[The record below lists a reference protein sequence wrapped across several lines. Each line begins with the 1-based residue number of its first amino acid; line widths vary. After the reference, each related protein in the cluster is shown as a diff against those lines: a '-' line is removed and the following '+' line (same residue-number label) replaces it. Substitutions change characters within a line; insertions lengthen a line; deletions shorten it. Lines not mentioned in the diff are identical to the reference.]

1 LWGTKKIQMD
11 IKKNRKRLKLVSRIL
26 ILSLL
31 IWIVGSFQSCKK
43 EENLCSSINNSYLE
57 INGERFEIDK
67 EKEGIIFTCEFNSD
81 AEGFLISIDEFRHTI
96 GGIVV
101 DDFIGVLLKLE
112 ELKEGVYKLKR
123 YEEYYC
129 ENEDFEILKIG
140 EGITSIQ
147 TNNCCSF
154 LNEEAEIEVFKC
166 NGSFI
171 IKGEN
176 INYSEYG
183 CEVDQGG
190 RFKAN
195 FQLVCN

>member
-1 LWGTKKIQMD
+1 M
-11 IKKNRKRLKLVSRIL
+11 SRIL

-31 IWIVGSFQSCKK
+31 ILIVGSLQSCKK
-43 EENLCSSINNSYLE
+43 EENLCSTINNSYLE
-57 INGERFEIDK
+57 INGERHEIDK
-67 EKEGIIFTCEFNSD
+67 EEEGIIFTCEFNSD
-81 AEGFLISIDEFRHTI
+81 AEVFVISLDEFRHTI

-101 DDFIGVLLKLE
+101 DDVFGVILKFK
-112 ELKEGVYKLKR
+112 ELKEGKYRLKR

-129 ENEDFEILKIG
+129 ENEDFEILKTG
-140 EGITSIQ
+140 EGLSSIQ

-154 LNEEAEIEVFKC
+154 MNEETEIEVFKC

-190 RFKAN
+190 TFKAN